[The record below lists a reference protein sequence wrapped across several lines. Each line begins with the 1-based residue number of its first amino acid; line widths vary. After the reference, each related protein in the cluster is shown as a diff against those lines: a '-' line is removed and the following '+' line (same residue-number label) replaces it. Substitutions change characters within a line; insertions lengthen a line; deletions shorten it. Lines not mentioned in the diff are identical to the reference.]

1 MLHGP
6 VMIDLLGTDI
16 TAEDRELLL
25 HPATGGVI
33 LFSRNFSSTQ
43 QLYRLVCEIHKLRSP
58 HLLVAVDQ
66 EGGRVQRFRD
76 GFTVLPP
83 AASFNLQCG
92 GDLRAAKHA
101 ARELGWLMAAEL
113 RAVGIDFS
121 FAPVLDLNLG
131 LSSVIGD
138 RAFAD
143 SPEKVSQL
151 AGAWML
157 GAREAGMVSVGKHF
171 PGHGGVVADSHL
183 ALPVDERALASL
195 LQQDLR
201 PFARLIDNGLEGIMP
216 AHVIYAACDDQPAG
230 FSHFWLHEVLRE
242 RLHFQG
248 VIFSDDLSMA
258 AAEHAG
264 CYGERARAALEAG
277 CDMVLVCNN
286 PSGAHE
292 VLDELKGYHDPVAQ
306 SRMARLHGRPAR
318 SMDKLREDNRWHDA
332 VALAAQ
338 LNTETNLTL
347 NLDEPNG

>member
-6 VMIDLLGTDI
+6 VMIDLLGTEI
-16 TAEDRELLL
+16 SPEDRELLL

-33 LFSRNFSSTQ
+33 LFSRNFSSVQ
-43 QLYRLVCEIHKLRSP
+43 QLYRLVHEIHELRSP
-58 HLLVAVDQ
+58 NLLIAVDQ

-76 GFTVLPP
+76 GFTALPP
-83 AASFNLQCG
+83 AGRFELHFG
-92 GDLRAAKHA
+92 EDLRAAKHA

-113 RAVGIDFS
+113 RAVGVDFS

-143 SPEKVSQL
+143 TPDKVGQL

-183 ALPVDERALASL
+183 ALPVDDRALENL
-195 LQQDLR
+195 LEQDLR

-216 AHVIYAACDDQPAG
+216 AHVIYAACDKQPAG
-230 FSHFWLHEVLRE
+230 FSDFWLHHVLRGKL
-242 RLHFQG
+242 RFQG

-264 CYGERARAALEAG
+264 CYAERALAALKAG

-286 PSGAHE
+286 PTGAHE
-292 VLDELKGYHDPVAQ
+292 VLEELREYHDPVAQ
-306 SRMARLHGRPAR
+306 SRMVRLHGRPAP
-318 SMDKLREDNRWHDA
+318 SMDKLREDTRWHDA
-332 VALAAQ
+332 VSLAAQ
-338 LNTETNLTL
+338 LNAETNLAL
-347 NLDEPNG
+347 NLDEPDD